1 MLIFHNVAVIIA
13 MASAVLAYIAYR
25 RWKSQSLDLPSELR
39 VELESLRAAI
49 EALPAQLDLAKRFRM
64 AAAETAGF
72 VASEAIQQ
80 WLSEFDIDS
89 LEVTMLESQLPA
101 ADTDYSEL
109 SELELDIRLV
119 EILVLS
125 LRADSLADK
134 YRVPAPA
141 NDRDRG
147 APVDQAGL
155 LSDRAGVRHPPLSLG
170 ATQ

>member
-1 MLIFHNVAVIIA
+1 MLIFHNVLVAVA
-13 MASAVLAYIAYR
+13 MAIAVLAYVAYR
-25 RWKSQSLDLPSELR
+25 RWKSQSPDLPSELC

-49 EALPAQLDLAKRFRM
+49 EALPVQLDLAKRFRM
-64 AAAETAGF
+64 AGAETAGF
-72 VASEAIQQ
+72 AASEAIQQ

-89 LEVTMLESQLPA
+89 LEVKMLESQLPA
-101 ADTDYSEL
+101 ADTDYSDL
-109 SELELDIRLV
+109 SALELDIRLV

-141 NDRDRG
+141 SDRDRG
-147 APVDQAGL
+147 APIDQAGL
-155 LSDRAGVRHPPLSLG
+155 LSDQAGVRHPSLPLG